1 MKTGPTPT
9 SQSRGLCRDD
19 SRLDPTGGCDGS
31 ALDGRKTVLKF
42 FSMGS
47 VAPILN
53 QKATAV
59 PIEKKGLHV
68 ETFFNTQKHID
79 ILEKREIL

>member
-1 MKTGPTPT
+1 
-9 SQSRGLCRDD
+9 
-19 SRLDPTGGCDGS
+19 
-31 ALDGRKTVLKF
+31 
-42 FSMGS
+42 MGS

-53 QKATAV
+53 QRATAV